1 MATVKAK
8 YIIELNEEEALVFKR
23 LLGRMTDNQFSEH
36 GITGNSRN
44 LMNEVWCSLPDED
57 D

>member
-8 YIIELNEEEALVFKR
+8 YIIELNEEEALVLKK
-23 LLGRMTDNQFSEH
+23 LLGGMTDNQFSEH

-44 LMNEVWCSLPDED
+44 LMNKLWRSLPDED
-57 D
+57 E